1 MARSTA
7 ATPEAYLETLGADR
21 RAALA
26 SVRDVIRA
34 TLPAGYEEYVSGGMI
49 VYAVPTSRL
58 MTPDKK
64 PVWYVALAA
73 QKNFNSL
80 YLMSAY
86 GSAVHATRL
95 REGFARAGKKLDMGK
110 SCIHFRDASDLA
122 LDVIGE
128 LVASIP
134 VEKWIAIYE
143 ASRRPRIKR

>member
-1 MARSTA
+1 MRSTA
-7 ATPEAYLETLGADR
+7 QTPDAYLQGLAPDR
-21 RAALA
+21 RAALTTVRAVILA
-26 SVRDVIRA
+26 S
-34 TLPAGYEEYVSGGMI
+34 LPNGYEESISSGMI
-49 VYAVPTSRL
+49 VYGVPASRF

-64 PVWYVALAA
+64 PLWYVALAA

-86 GSAVHATRL
+86 GSEDHARRL

-110 SCIHFRDASDLA
+110 SCIHFRDADDLA

-134 VEKWIAIYE
+134 VEKWIAIFT
-143 ASRRPRIKR
+143 ASRRERTSSR